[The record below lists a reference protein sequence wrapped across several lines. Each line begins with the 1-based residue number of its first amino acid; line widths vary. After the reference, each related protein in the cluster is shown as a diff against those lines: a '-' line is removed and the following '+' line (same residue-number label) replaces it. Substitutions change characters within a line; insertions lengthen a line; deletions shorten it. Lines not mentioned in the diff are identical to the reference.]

1 MSNARILQRID
12 NHLRPKLK
20 HRDRATRRF
29 AATALRL
36 AMPQRITPQLRNIR
50 VKEQL
55 QLPALVF

>member
-1 MSNARILQRID
+1 MNDTRILQRID

-36 AMPQRITPQLRNIR
+36 AWKAYDENRFDAFL
-50 VKEQL
+50 KAFAKLGE
-55 QLPALVF
+55 